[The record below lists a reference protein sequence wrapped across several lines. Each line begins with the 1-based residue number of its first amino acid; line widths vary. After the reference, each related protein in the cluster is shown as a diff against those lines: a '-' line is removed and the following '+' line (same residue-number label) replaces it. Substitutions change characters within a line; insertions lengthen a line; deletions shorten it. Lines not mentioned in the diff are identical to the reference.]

1 MNSRLIIVDDHFV
14 VRDGLRDMLRSR
26 PDLQIVG
33 EAASDSEALQLVR
46 QQRSDLIILDISL
59 SHGTGIDVLRQL
71 RALKIDIPVLVFTMH
86 PAEQYAQ
93 HVRTAGAQGFLNKN
107 SSKSEILA
115 AIDRLLAG
123 GSYFPRKTRE
133 TSSSSAFALLSAR
146 ESEVLRGLLAGTAQ
160 TQIALQLQIAS
171 KSVGTYRRR
180 ILDKLGVN
188 STAELVAL
196 ATRLGMDGR

>member
-1 MNSRLIIVDDHFV
+1 MTSRLIIVDDHSV

-26 PDLQIVG
+26 PDLHIIG
-33 EAASDSEALQLVR
+33 EAAAEAEALQLIR
-46 QQRSDLIILDISL
+46 QHASDLVILDISL
-59 SHGTGIDVLRQL
+59 TQGSGVELLRQL
-71 RALKIDIPVLVFTMH
+71 RAHALTVPVLVFTMH

-107 SSKSEILA
+107 ANKSEILA

-123 GSYFPRKTRE
+123 GTFFSRKIRE
-133 TSSSSAFALLSAR
+133 AVDSSPFSRLSAR

-160 TQIALQLQIAS
+160 TQIAARLAIAP